1 MNNIYFKFKD
11 HPGDFLRNTDVNELP
26 NPQDDLENFLVQFL
40 RSYQSDERVTYL
52 DDLYKLLDDELF
64 NEEDK
69 NKIIQISSFTT
80 DQEIK
85 NKIQLVES
93 ELKNEAFKNFYNLV
107 QTKQIEFIENGEK
120 Q

>member
-1 MNNIYFKFKD
+1 MNNIYFKFKN
-11 HPGDFLRNTDVNELP
+11 HPGDFLRNTDVIELP

-40 RSYQSDERVTYL
+40 KHYQSDERVTYL
-52 DDLYKLLDDELF
+52 DDLYKLLDNEFF

-69 NKIIQISSFTT
+69 NKFIQLIAYKN

-93 ELKNEAFKNFYNLV
+93 ELKNEAFKNFYNLI
-107 QTKQIEFIENGEK
+107 QTKQIEIIENGEK
-120 Q
+120 

>member
-11 HPGDFLRNTDVNELP
+11 HPADFFRSTDVIELP
-26 NPQDDLENFLVQFL
+26 NPQEDLESFLVQFL
-40 RSYQSDERVTYL
+40 NNYQSDERVTYL
-52 DDLYKLLDDELF
+52 DDLYKLLDNEFF

-69 NKIIQISSFTT
+69 NKFIQLIAHKS

-85 NKIQLVES
+85 NKIQLVEN

-107 QTKQIEFIENGEK
+107 LTEQIKIIENGEK
-120 Q
+120 

>member
-1 MNNIYFKFKD
+1 MNNVYFKFKK
-11 HPGDFLRNTDVNELP
+11 HPGDFLRNTDVIKLP
-26 NPQDDLENFLVQFL
+26 NPQENLENFLVQFL
-40 RSYQSDERVTYL
+40 RLYQSDERVAYL
-52 DDLYKLLDDELF
+52 DDLYKLLDNDFF

-69 NKIIQISSFTT
+69 NEIIQLSSCKT

-120 Q
+120 